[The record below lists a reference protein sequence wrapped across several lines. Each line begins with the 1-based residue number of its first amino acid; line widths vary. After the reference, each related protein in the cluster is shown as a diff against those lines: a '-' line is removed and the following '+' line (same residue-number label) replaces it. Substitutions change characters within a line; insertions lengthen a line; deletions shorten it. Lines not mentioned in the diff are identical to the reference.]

1 METLQWE
8 NVNRDKFAVFL
19 RDLTEN
25 SKINLK
31 HMIEDLDKTAIAIKK
46 DTSKKGKKKPHI
58 KKKDLIIQEQNKRRA
73 IKKDE
78 EDLSRMEFFLKT
90 LDDSNPY
97 LNFEKL
103 QGEKS
108 KQIYKFKLLLHY
120 MKKQKSKKKKQDYFP
135 HILNLYSNLK
145 FGDHSY
151 LTEDPDFIK
160 ITLKMESV
168 LEDYD
173 TKLYMMKELGHLLP
187 PLNFWDKG
195 DLQLEE
201 WQ

>member
-1 METLQWE
+1 METLQLE

-31 HMIEDLDKTAIAIKK
+31 HMIEDLDKTETASVEK

-73 IKKDE
+73 IKQEE

-97 LNFEKL
+97 LNFE
-103 QGEKS
+103 QRMN
-108 KQIYKFKLLLHY
+108 QQYKRFYHLEHLLLVLLL
-120 MKKQKSKKKKQDYFP
+120 QLVRLL
-135 HILNLYSNLK
+135 HIK
-145 FGDHSY
+145 VKG
-151 LTEDPDFIK
+151 
-160 ITLKMESV
+160 
-168 LEDYD
+168 
-173 TKLYMMKELGHLLP
+173 
-187 PLNFWDKG
+187 LNFLRHLDIR
-195 DLQLEE
+195 LF
-201 WQ
+201 

>member
-8 NVNRDKFAVFL
+8 NVSRYKFDVFL

-31 HMIEDLDKTAIAIKK
+31 HMIEDLDKTDVSVEKEN
-46 DTSKKGKKKPHI
+46 TSKKGKKKPHI

-73 IKKDE
+73 IKQEE
-78 EDLSRMEFFLKT
+78 EDLARMEFFLKT
-90 LDDSNPY
+90 LDDTNPY

-103 QGEKS
+103 KGEKS
-108 KQIYKFKLLLHY
+108 KQIYKLKLLLHY
-120 MKKQKSKKKKQDYFP
+120 MKKQKSKKKKKDYFP

-145 FGDHSY
+145 FGDHTH

-160 ITLKMESV
+160 ITLKMDNV

-173 TKLYMMKELGHLLP
+173 TKLYMMKEL
-187 PLNFWDKG
+187 
-195 DLQLEE
+195 
-201 WQ
+201 